1 MFQKKITVIPD
12 AKVENLYLSK
22 IYISKYVMFVVS
34 NMYLH
39 IVGLKGKKQIL
50 IFKTIENEIFQ

>member
-1 MFQKKITVIPD
+1 MFQKN

-39 IVGLKGKKQIL
+39 IVGLKDKKQIL